1 MLAVERRRRILTSLQ
16 RSPAITT
23 DEFAAELGVSPE
35 TVRRDLIELERR
47 GMLRR
52 VHGGAASPRP

>member
-1 MLAVERRRRILTSLQ
+1 MPVLAVERRRRILTSLE

-35 TVRRDLIELERR
+35 
-47 GMLRR
+47 
-52 VHGGAASPRP
+52 PP